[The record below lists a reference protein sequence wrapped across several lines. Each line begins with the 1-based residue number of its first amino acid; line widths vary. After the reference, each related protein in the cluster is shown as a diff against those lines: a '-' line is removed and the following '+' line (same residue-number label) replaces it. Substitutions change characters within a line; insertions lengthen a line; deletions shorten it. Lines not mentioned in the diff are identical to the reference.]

1 MGPRGG
7 DEINLI
13 VPGGNYGWPLY
24 TEGLDYDAT
33 PITIGTDLGLDF
45 PLSETV
51 RPVVDFTPSPSVSN
65 FTFHNGTRFP
75 KWRNDL
81 LLGSLRAR
89 TLFRL
94 RIEGG
99 ELQEQERLLS
109 DLGRIRD
116 VEMGWGGLV
125 YLLIE
130 HSEGGTLLRLV
141 PR

>member
-13 VPGGNYGWPLY
+13 EPGGNYGWPLY

-33 PITIGTDLGLDF
+33 PISIGKDLGLDF
-45 PLSETV
+45 PVAETV
-51 RPVVDFTPSPSVSN
+51 QPVVDFTPSPSLSN
-65 FTFHNGTRFP
+65 FTFHQGSRFP
-75 KWRNDL
+75 DWQNDM

-94 RIEGG
+94 RIEDGQ
-99 ELQEQERLLS
+99 LVEQERLLT

-116 VEMGWGGLV
+116 VEMGPDGLV
-125 YLLIE
+125 YVLVE
-130 HSEGGTLLRLV
+130 HLEGGLLLRLV
-141 PR
+141 PQ